1 MRATRAALP
10 RGVRHAHR
18 GGGVGAGQARTRLV
32 RRAVTGAASLVR
44 SLGALCAIALVAGC
58 ATSTGR
64 YVNPPLAKVD
74 LHAGYRIETRP
85 VANLADTVVV
95 LAFSGGGTRAAAFA
109 YGVLEELRRTPVTI
123 AGKPARMLDQVDIVT
138 GVSGG
143 SFTALAYGL
152 YGDRLFDI
160 FEKDFLKHN
169 VQGDLVARFLNPYYW
184 PALATGTW
192 GRSEMASSLYDELLF
207 HGATFADLEKRPG
220 PMVMATATD
229 ISTGSRLAFT
239 QGEFDLICSDLD
251 TMPLSRAAAASSAVP
266 LALSPVTI
274 NNYGGRCG
282 YRYPVWVA
290 SVTDPTNRSR
300 PAGRALQR
308 YNEMRSFEDS
318 ANRPFIHLVD
328 GGLSDNLGV
337 RAVLEALEE
346 LEASPRFRSSTG
358 LRNVKRI
365 VVFVVN
371 SLSVPDTDWDTHE
384 RPPNDLQILLKAT
397 GVPIDRYSYEAVE
410 LLKDIIFRWK
420 EIRALRATGAFA
432 GANSRSLERAV
443 DVPDIDL
450 YAVDVSIAADENLAE
465 REYLNNLPTSFVLP
479 DEAVDR
485 LREAAGRIV
494 RTSPEFTRLLRDLG
508 AERGAH

>member
-1 MRATRAALP
+1 VTRTSSLARVL
-10 RGVRHAHR
+10 GV
-18 GGGVGAGQARTRLV
+18 
-32 RRAVTGAASLVR
+32 
-44 SLGALCAIALVAGC
+44 LCALALFAGC
-58 ATSTGR
+58 STTTSR
-64 YVNPPLAKVD
+64 FVNPPLAKVD
-74 LHAGYRIETRP
+74 AHAGYRIETRP
-85 VANLADTVVV
+85 SSNLSDTVVV

-123 AGKPARMLDQVDIVT
+123 AGKRTRMLDQVDIVT

-152 YGDRLFDI
+152 YGDELFEH
-160 FEKDFLKHN
+160 FEKSFLKHD

-184 PALATGTW
+184 PALAAGTW
-192 GRSEMASSLYDELLF
+192 GRSEMAASLYDELLF
-207 HGATFADLEKRPG
+207 HGATFADLNKRPG

-282 YRYPVWVA
+282 YRYPAWVA
-290 SVTDPTNRSR
+290 SVTYPATPSR

-308 YNEMRSFEDS
+308 YHEMRSFEDS
-318 ANRPFIHLVD
+318 THRPFIHLVD

-337 RAVLEALEE
+337 RAVLEALEQI
-346 LEASPRFRSSTG
+346 EASPRFRSASG
-358 LRNVKRI
+358 VRGVRRI

-371 SLSVPDTDWDTHE
+371 SLSVPDTDWDAHE

-420 EIRALRATGAFA
+420 EIRALRAAGAFA
-432 GANSRSLERAV
+432 GANNRSLERAV

-450 YAVDVSIAADENLAE
+450 YAVDVSIAADDNLAE
-465 REYLNNLPTSFVLP
+465 RDYLNNLPTSFVLP

-494 RTSPEFTRLLRDLG
+494 RTSPEYTRLLRDLG
-508 AERGAH
+508 AERSAH